1 MALHHIDGT
10 NVSDEEVN
18 DRILADNLLWLMQ
31 LLKHD
36 STSAGVGD
44 ILSVADDALHYGSS
58 IGAKKPYRTAVHDFQ
73 ARHPDEV
80 DRLMKRDIIQDLVID
95 FTARISPI
103 LRSTSHM
110 SASESIE
117 SVDVHVR
124 QYMAEIAK
132 RIHRV
137 RWLSSQKRGEQIPLQ
152 QAREGVSSRIYARV
166 FSQTSLTA
174 VRSFTSVPVINEDG
188 SFGGRDHDN
197 MVFLDVGDLGK
208 DPYLRLPTVSER
220 SSSASGVRRLF
231 LYRHSGGA

>member
-80 DRLMKRDIIQDLVID
+80 DRLMEQEITQGLVLD
-95 FTARISPI
+95 FRARISPI
-103 LRSTSHM
+103 LRSTPHM

-132 RIHRV
+132 RIHQV
-137 RWLSSQKRGEQIPLQ
+137 RWLASQKRGQQIPLQ

-174 VRSFTSVPVINEDG
+174 VRSYTSVPVVNDDG

-197 MVFLDVGDLGK
+197 MVFLDIGDLGK
-208 DPYLRLPTVSER
+208 EPYLSAPPVFER
-220 SSSASGVRRLF
+220 SSRASSVGMPDTVE
-231 LYRHSGGA
+231 A